1 MSYMVS
7 FTNTK
12 NIYTIFYVYKIK
24 YYYANFVLFREKKI
38 EAVMREKD
46 ILLKIKVSEYF
57 ELGYT
62 F

>member
-1 MSYMVS
+1 MVS

-12 NIYTIFYVYKIK
+12 NIYTTYYVYKIK
-24 YYYANFVLFREKKI
+24 YYYAYFVLFREKKI

>member
-1 MSYMVS
+1 MR
-7 FTNTK
+7 
-12 NIYTIFYVYKIK
+12 
-24 YYYANFVLFREKKI
+24 VLFREKKI

-57 ELGYT
+57 ELGYI